1 MYSVDKNNKND
12 VVGTGTVQEAG
23 TASLGSI
30 AKSSPTC
37 GTDSTQNKA
46 KSARRKRFELSRE
59 IRKIFLADGTKK
71 GLLIPTKVHR
81 QTLCKWAMTGEEVH
95 LMIDEGT
102 QKAFFNGVQTCGS
115 VWCCPI
121 CANRIQEVRRQEI
134 ALVMAWFNSQR
145 IELMGPPERGYTK
158 CSGYLELMGP
168 PAPGKLRCVA
178 GFNQAVMVTFTFP
191 HAIDDDLKTLLNKQ
205 AEALKLLRKGKSW
218 DLFKKRIDFKGLIRS
233 LEVTRGGN
241 GWHPH
246 THELWF
252 VQFEQD
258 EEKFKEYL
266 ISRWL
271 ECCKKVGLVESDEKS
286 IEAFKEHS
294 VDIRFNCNSSDY
306 LAKYDDKSHW
316 GVDREIAKASSK
328 IGKAKGMHPFELAYR
343 GYSKL
348 WLEYAEAFKGKSQ
361 LFWSKGL
368 KNQIAIDD
376 IDDKEISEN
385 ESNEP
390 YFVGAFNKDEWF
402 EVLRKD
408 LRVDLLEWSEEGK
421 NINLIKELAKDNR

>member
-1 MYSVDKNNKND
+1 MVFVFVVDKNNKND
-12 VVGTGTVQEAG
+12 VTGEVLRGGTPR
-23 TASLGSI
+23 LGSI

-37 GTDSTQNKA
+37 ATETTQDKS

-145 IELMGPPERGYTK
+145 IELVGPPERGYTK
-158 CSGYLELMGP
+158 CSGYLELVGP
-168 PAPGKLRCVA
+168 PAPGKLRYVA

-191 HAIDDDLKTLLNKQ
+191 HALKDDLKTLLVKQ

-266 ISRWL
+266 VSRWL
-271 ECCKKVGLVESDEKS
+271 ECCKKVGLVDDKS
-286 IEAFKEHS
+286 IEAFKEYS

-306 LAKYDDKSHW
+306 LAKFDDKSNW

-328 IGKAKGMHPFELAYR
+328 LGKSKGMHPFELAYK

-376 IDDKEISEN
+376 IDDQEISEN

-421 NINLIKELAKDNR
+421 NIDLIKELAKDNR